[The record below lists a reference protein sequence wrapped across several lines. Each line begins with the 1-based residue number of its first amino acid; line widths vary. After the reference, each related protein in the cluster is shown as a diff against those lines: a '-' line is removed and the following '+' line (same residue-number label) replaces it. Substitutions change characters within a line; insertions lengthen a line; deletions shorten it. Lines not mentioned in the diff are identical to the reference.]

1 MHRDARRTFAWHR
14 QEHNYPVLSKPY
26 FMRRP
31 ERKHKKKKGGG
42 IGGGG
47 AMAVC
52 SQLFLFK
59 SEL

>member
-1 MHRDARRTFAWHR
+1 
-14 QEHNYPVLSKPY
+14 
-26 FMRRP
+26 MRRP